1 MALLKSSTALLVQN
15 WVTQSGVG
23 KSPVVVGIGVVG
35 VQRQADCRVEVLDCP
50 GQVAQLGYGPPPV
63 VMRYRVT
70 WVEDDGDVVVQ
81 NWDGCAFLT
90 RLRFPSWA
98 RASPL

>member
-1 MALLKSSTALLVQN
+1 MTDSCLSVVALRHFDRDSPLLGDG
-15 WVTQSGVG
+15 W
-23 KSPVVVGIGVVG
+23 VVG
-35 VQRQADCRVEVLDCP
+35 VELDSPVEVLDCP
-50 GQVAQLGYGPPPV
+50 GQVAQLGYGHPPV

-81 NWDGCAFLT
+81 NCQAVLPT
-90 RLRFPSWA
+90 WA